1 MNRARKFLAL
11 PAFDRALLL
20 RALIAL
26 WLVRLLLWTV
36 PYSRVRAVI
45 ERLKKASLPV
55 DAGFRPSPER
65 IAWSVR
71 AASAGVAT
79 GANCLLRALAGEIL
93 LGRFGYQSE
102 LKFGAN
108 RGGGAGLA
116 AHAWLECEGKIIL
129 GELEAPGYAPLR
141 PTLPERI

>member
-1 MNRARKFLAL
+1 MNRVRKFLAL
-11 PAFDRALLL
+11 AALDRALLF

-36 PYSRVRAVI
+36 PYSRVRAAV

-55 DAGFRPSPER
+55 DAGLRPSPGR

-71 AASAGVAT
+71 VASAGVAS

-102 LKFGAN
+102 LRFGAN

-129 GELEAPGYAPLR
+129 GELEQPDYAPFR
-141 PTLPERI
+141 STHPERI